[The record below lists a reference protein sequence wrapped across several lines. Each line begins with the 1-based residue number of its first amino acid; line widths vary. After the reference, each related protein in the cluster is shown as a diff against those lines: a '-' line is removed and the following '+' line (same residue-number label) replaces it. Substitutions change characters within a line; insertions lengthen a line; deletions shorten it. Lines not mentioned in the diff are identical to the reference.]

1 MVNAAEAATSTMAA
15 GAAIGAL
22 DLAVIGGVAAVAI
35 YWFVLRK
42 KKEHTIPE
50 MKKLTVVAPLSRSDS
65 YDPSFINKMKKTGK
79 NIVVFYGSQTGTAEE
94 FSSRLAKDAARLGMK
109 GLVADPEECEMEDL
123 TRLTEIDNSLA
134 IFCVAT
140 YGEGDP
146 TDNAQEFFDWLQD
159 GSADLTGVNYVVF
172 GLGNKTYEHYNKIG
186 KYLDQRLEELGATRV
201 HTLGLGDDDGNIEED
216 FITWKDNLWPAVCE
230 HFGIEATG
238 DDVLMREF
246 NLVTHDETQPKEKIF
261 TGEPARLRSFITQ
274 KPPFDAKNPFLAPL
288 AVNKELHN
296 GGDRSCMHIE
306 FDITGSKI
314 RYEAGDHVAVY
325 PTNDSALV
333 EGIGNRLSCDLDQI
347 FSLINIDED
356 ASKKHPFPCPTSYR
370 TALTNYLDITHPIRT
385 NILRELLEYA
395 TDDKDKAFLTK
406 ISTNSPEGKEL
417 YNDWILKDYRHILAV
432 LEDLPSVKVPIDHLC
447 EMLPKLQPRYYSISS
462 SPKINPNI
470 VSITAVLVDWK
481 TRTGR
486 QQKGVATSYL
496 ALKHPTEELKPR
508 VPIFVRKSQFRLP
521 FKPSVPIIMV
531 GPGTGLAPFRGFIQ
545 DRHAAKRDGKP
556 IGDSIL
562 YFGCRHEKE
571 DWIYEDEMKGYLEDG
586 TLSKIYTAFS
596 RDTPEKVY
604 VQHLIHQ
611 HSEEIYKTLDE
622 GGHVYVCGDARLM
635 APDVDKALH
644 ECMMKF
650 GNMDS
655 AGATDYL
662 KRLRSRG
669 RYSCDV
675 WS

>member
-1 MVNAAEAATSTMAA
+1 MVNAAEAATNTMAA
-15 GAAIGAL
+15 GSAIGAL

-42 KKEHTIPE
+42 KKDDKIPE
-50 MKKLTVVAPLSRSDS
+50 MKKLTVVAPLQRRDS

-79 NIVVFYGSQTGTAEE
+79 SIVVFYGSQTGTGEE
-94 FSSRLAKDAARLGMK
+94 FASRLSKDAARLGMK

-123 TRLTEIDNSLA
+123 SRLTEIEKSLA
-134 IFCVAT
+134 IFCMAT

-159 GSADLTGVNYVVF
+159 GSADLTGVNYAVF
-172 GLGNKTYEHYNKIG
+172 GLGNKTYEHYNKMG
-186 KYLDQRLEELGATRV
+186 KYVDQRMEELGATRV
-201 HTLGLGDDDGNIEED
+201 YTLGLGDDDGNIEED
-216 FITWKDNLWPAVCE
+216 FITWKDNFWPAVCE

-246 NLVTHDETQPKEKIF
+246 NLVTHDETFPKEKIF
-261 TGEPARLRSFITQ
+261 KGEPARLRSFTTQ
-274 KPPFDAKNPFLAPL
+274 KPPFDAKNPFLAPI

-325 PTNDSALV
+325 PVNATELV
-333 EGIGNRLSCDLDQI
+333 EGIGNRLQADLDTL
-347 FSLINIDED
+347 FSLVNIDED
-356 ASKKHPFPCPTSYR
+356 ASKRNPFPCPTTYR
-370 TALTNYLDITHPIRT
+370 TALSHYLDITNPIRT

-395 TDDKDKAFLTK
+395 ESDKDKEFLKK
-406 ISTNSPEGKEL
+406 ITTSNQEGKEL
-417 YNDWILKDYRHILAV
+417 YNEWILKDHRHILAV

-462 SPKINPNI
+462 SPKVNPNI
-470 VSITAVLVDWK
+470 ISITAVLVDWT

-486 QQKGVATSYL
+486 NQKGVATSWL
-496 ALKHPTEELKPR
+496 SMKHPTENHKPR

-521 FKPSVPIIMV
+521 FKPSVPIIMI

-545 DRHAAKRDGKP
+545 DRSAAKADGKP
-556 IGDSIL
+556 TGEAYL
-562 YFGCRHEKE
+562 YFGCRHKAE
-571 DWIYEDEMKGYLEDG
+571 DYIYQEEMENYLAEG
-586 TLSKIYTAFS
+586 TLSQIYTAFS
-596 RDTPEKVY
+596 RDQAHKIY
-604 VQHLIHQ
+604 VQHLVQQ
-611 HSEEIYKTLDE
+611 HSEEIHRILNE
-622 GGHVYVCGDARLM
+622 GGHVYVCGDAKQM

-644 ECMMKF
+644 DCMVKH